1 MRLLGSAALAF
12 AFLALLSISP
22 LTAEERGETEE
33 LERIIEKM
41 DDLYRSRS
49 SYSEIEMVIETPN
62 WQRTLAMKAWTHGT
76 DRTFIRITSPR
87 KEKDVAT
94 LRIENEMWNYLPKV
108 NKVIK
113 VPPSMMMSSWMGSDF
128 TNDDLVKEFLLHRD
142 YTCRFVAPEEAAAEN
157 VYIECVPRENLPV
170 VWGKIIAAVRR
181 GDDIPVWQKF
191 YDENDELMRVLNF
204 EEVKDLGGR
213 TVPTVME
220 MIPLS
225 KEGHKTIVRYLSA
238 EFDADI
244 DEDVFTLRN
253 LRSQ

>member
-12 AFLALLSISP
+12 AFLSLLSSP
-22 LTAEERGETEE
+22 LPADENGEAAE

-49 SYSEIEMVIETPN
+49 SYSEIEMVIVTPN

-87 KEKDVAT
+87 KEKGVAT

-142 YTCRFVAPEEAAAEN
+142 YTCRFVTPEEAAAEN

-181 GDDIPVWQKF
+181 EDDLPIWQKF
-191 YDENDELMRVLNF
+191 YDESDELMRVLNF

-244 DEDVFTLRN
+244 EEDVFTLRN

>member
-12 AFLALLSISP
+12 AFLSLLSSP
-22 LTAEERGETEE
+22 LPADENGEAAE

-49 SYSEIEMVIETPN
+49 SYSEIEMVIVTPN

-87 KEKDVAT
+87 KEKGVAT

-142 YTCRFVAPEEAAAEN
+142 YTCRFVTPEEAAAEN

-181 GDDIPVWQKF
+181 EDDLPVWQKF
-191 YDENDELMRVLNF
+191 YDESDELMRVLNF

-244 DEDVFTLRN
+244 EEDVFTLRN